1 MNRPQRVR
9 SPPFGYDPRIMSRTE
24 PRPMPPD
31 YEDPYATTPPFDS
44 GPNGPA
50 FVEPNAHYPMSYRE
64 HRPAPNYRTSLARDP
79 YSLPGSAQYKILCIT
94 NINPKVS
101 DGPMKEALTSDFS
114 RFGDI
119 SVSIC
124 HDSGERLAYIYFR
137 SYEEAREARHTKSRT
152 ILFDRPIE
160 IEPIYEPKCSPVDS
174 PPANLQAGYPRRRS
188 MTPPEYYGI
197 QGAHPTPPPPPN
209 VPPNSEQLAQQSRKP
224 VPSAPPNYPPVQR
237 GMSPPPGYPH
247 PMRYPGSGLSPPHP
261 GPIPFGR
268 HYIYQDYP
276 PHPSP
281 YSSPPHEQYRYY
293 HQVPPSPIH
302 GDHFPPGHP
311 HPPPYMN
318 YPPYTRERE
327 RGLAGEGH
335 MARSPRSDAY
345 LYQMEHRAYPH
356 PSPMVPQSSHH
367 PSRTSSSSMHSSSN
381 YHQHTNLS
389 PPSSSTPTHHHQPA
403 PAKRKS
409 PPHFDHP
416 VKYMSREYRREK
428 YSSESYLNEPEEG
441 RPSRLIFVTNIDTSK
456 SDNEIKEIFEPYG
469 IIEEL
474 EVRKVSQDCSSALIK
489 YSSMDCA
496 YKAKTAL
503 GGKYLGNIKC
513 RITYGKVSASR
524 RLWIGGLG
532 STTTMA
538 DLDDE
543 FGKYGNIINLD
554 YISGRPYA
562 YVEFESANQA
572 QFATQHLRGTMVAN
586 ADRRMRIEY
595 VDPGR

>member
-1 MNRPQRVR
+1 
-9 SPPFGYDPRIMSRTE
+9 
-24 PRPMPPD
+24 
-31 YEDPYATTPPFDS
+31 
-44 GPNGPA
+44 
-50 FVEPNAHYPMSYRE
+50 
-64 HRPAPNYRTSLARDP
+64 
-79 YSLPGSAQYKILCIT
+79 
-94 NINPKVS
+94 
-101 DGPMKEALTSDFS
+101 
-114 RFGDI
+114 
-119 SVSIC
+119 
-124 HDSGERLAYIYFR
+124 
-137 SYEEAREARHTKSRT
+137 
-152 ILFDRPIE
+152 
-160 IEPIYEPKCSPVDS
+160 
-174 PPANLQAGYPRRRS
+174 
-188 MTPPEYYGI
+188 
-197 QGAHPTPPPPPN
+197 
-209 VPPNSEQLAQQSRKP
+209 
-224 VPSAPPNYPPVQR
+224 
-237 GMSPPPGYPH
+237 
-247 PMRYPGSGLSPPHP
+247 
-261 GPIPFGR
+261 
-268 HYIYQDYP
+268 
-276 PHPSP
+276 
-281 YSSPPHEQYRYY
+281 
-293 HQVPPSPIH
+293 
-302 GDHFPPGHP
+302 
-311 HPPPYMN
+311 
-318 YPPYTRERE
+318 
-327 RGLAGEGH
+327 
-335 MARSPRSDAY
+335 
-345 LYQMEHRAYPH
+345 
-356 PSPMVPQSSHH
+356 
-367 PSRTSSSSMHSSSN
+367 
-381 YHQHTNLS
+381 
-389 PPSSSTPTHHHQPA
+389 
-403 PAKRKS
+403 
-409 PPHFDHP
+409 
-416 VKYMSREYRREK
+416 MSREYRREK